1 MTIIYLVINPAPQ
14 ESNYSAI
21 IKLKTGKRLHGM
33 GETPEQ
39 AVENV
44 IELHENETCEK

>member
-1 MTIIYLVINPAPQ
+1 MTTIYLVINPKPE

-33 GETPEQ
+33 GETVEQ
-39 AVENV
+39 AIGNV
-44 IELHENETCEK
+44 IELYESENC